1 MRSDLCRSR
10 RSRTIA
16 SRSHGRAAARSDSR
30 GAGVAGTDARRRP
43 SGALAGDGNRLRT
56 VRARGRIA
64 SRSGGRSGQRRTTQ
78 RTSLDCA
85 AVKTMMNEEQL
96 AVPAELE
103 MKSSTGPTI
112 AADVTDESRVPQIPE
127 ELSILPV
134 QGFVVFPGTIV
145 PLNVRRP
152 ASIQLLDETLPRT
165 KVIGVLTQRDEAKED
180 PEPQDLYHVGTA
192 AMALK
197 MIRQADDHLLII
209 AQGLSR
215 FTLRK
220 IVATSPFIRA
230 EVDLVKSISLPE
242 SKEWKAT
249 FRNLRDSAARLFEL
263 TPEAP
268 EQARLMILNIATP
281 EQLADFL
288 APNLNA
294 DVAQKQALLEEA
306 DVEKRV
312 RAVQKHI
319 SAQLEI
325 AQIKEKLQKD
335 VASQFSDA
343 QRRAYLRSQ
352 IKAIQHELGE
362 AETGS
367 EEQMEQ
373 LRDRLKEANPPED
386 VMKQAE
392 RELKRLD
399 FIPPASPEFS
409 VIVSYIEIVA
419 DLPWTKLSQDNLDLD
434 QAQQILD
441 RDHYDLEKVKKRLI
455 EYLAVRKLNPTGHG
469 PILCFLGPPGVG
481 KTSLGQSIADALG
494 RKFVRISLCG
504 MRDEAEIRG
513 HRRTYIG
520 SIAGRII
527 QELRRAGTRN
537 PVFMLDEI
545 DKIGADFRGDP
556 ASALLEVLDPRQN
569 NAFVDRYLDVPF
581 DLSQVIFIGTANYIE
596 GVPEPLRDRIE
607 VISIPG
613 YTERE
618 KLEIA
623 KRDLVKRQL
632 EENGLKPEQIEWQ
645 EDALRHIINDY
656 THEAGV
662 RELERQIAS
671 VCRGIASQVA
681 RGKTEHVTVT
691 PELVGEMLGPAKYVR
706 ETKLKTSKPGVVTG
720 LAYTPAGG
728 EVLHIEATRY
738 PGKGNITLTGHIGE
752 VMKESVQA
760 AFSLVRSRNSE
771 IGAKAEDFR
780 NIDVHVHVPAGAVPK
795 DGPSA
800 GVAMFTALASLF
812 SNTPVRPD
820 VAMTGEIT
828 LRGLVLP
835 IGGLKEKS
843 LAAMRAGI
851 STVIIPKL
859 NEKDLVDV
867 PEEAK
872 QKLKFIPVENVD
884 EVLEAAL
891 DKNSAAPASESK
903 AA

>member
-1 MRSDLCRSR
+1 MSTKEIS
-10 RSRTIA
+10 
-16 SRSHGRAAARSDSR
+16 
-30 GAGVAGTDARRRP
+30 
-43 SGALAGDGNRLRT
+43 ALQPG
-56 VRARGRIA
+56 
-64 SRSGGRSGQRRTTQ
+64 
-78 RTSLDCA
+78 
-85 AVKTMMNEEQL
+85 
-96 AVPAELE
+96 AEL
-103 MKSSTGPTI
+103 KPAPPSTI
-112 AADVTDESRVPQIPE
+112 AALTDQSQLPPIPE
-127 ELSILPV
+127 ELSILPIR
-134 QGFVVFPGTIV
+134 GFVVFPGTV
-145 PLNVRRP
+145 LPLNVQRA
-152 ASIQLLDETLPRT
+152 ASLKLLDDTLPRT
-165 KVIGVLTQRDEAKED
+165 KVIGLLTQRDEAKED
-180 PEPQDLYHVGTA
+180 PEPQDLYSVGTA
-192 AMALK
+192 ALVLK
-197 MIRQADDHLLII
+197 LVRQSEDHVLVIV
-209 AQGLSR
+209 QGLRR
-215 FTLRK
+215 FSLRK
-220 IVATSPFIRA
+220 IVATSPFLRA
-230 EVDLVKSISLPE
+230 EVDLPNSVAPPE
-242 SKEWKAT
+242 SKEWEAT

-263 TPEAP
+263 IPDAP
-268 EQARLMILNIATP
+268 EQVRLMILNIDNA

-288 APNLNA
+288 APNLTI
-294 DVAQKQALLEEA
+294 DVAEKQAILEEL

-312 RAVQKHI
+312 RAVQQHI

-325 AQIKEKLQKD
+325 AEIQQRLQKD

-352 IKAIQHELGE
+352 LKAIQRELGE
-362 AETGS
+362 AEAGG
-367 EEQMEQ
+367 EEQAQQ
-373 LRDRLKEANPPED
+373 LRKRLEEANPPEE

-409 VIVSYIEIVA
+409 VIVSYIEIIA
-419 DLPWTKLSQDNLDLD
+419 DLPWNKLSEDNLDLD

-455 EYLAVRKLNPTGHG
+455 EYLTVRKLNPQGHG
-469 PILCFLGPPGVG
+469 AILCFLGPPGVG

-494 RKFVRISLCG
+494 RKFVRISLGG

-520 SIAGRII
+520 SMPGRII
-527 QELRRAGTRN
+527 QELRRCGTRN

-569 NAFVDRYLDVPF
+569 NSFVDRYLDVPF

-596 GVPEPLRDRIE
+596 GIPEPLRDRIE

-618 KLEIA
+618 KVEIA
-623 KRDLVKRQL
+623 RRYLVKRQL
-632 EENGLKPEQIEWQ
+632 EENGLKPEQCEFQ
-645 EDALRHIINDY
+645 EDALRRIINDY

-662 RELERQIAS
+662 RELERQIAAVS
-671 VCRGIASQVA
+671 RRIASQVA
-681 RGKTEHVTVT
+681 RGKTERVIVT
-691 PELVGEMLGPAKYVR
+691 PELVAEMLGPARYIR

-760 AFSLVRSRNSE
+760 ALSLLRSRDGQLGVNS
-771 IGAKAEDFR
+771 EDFR
-780 NIDVHVHVPAGAVPK
+780 KMDIHVHVPAGAVPK

-800 GVAMFTALASLF
+800 GIAMFTALASLF
-812 SNTPVRPD
+812 SNRPVRPD

-867 PEEAK
+867 PEEVK
-872 QKLKFIPVENVD
+872 QKIKFVPVENVD
-884 EVLEAAL
+884 EVLAEAL
-891 DKNSAAPASESK
+891 EKNGASSASERKST
-903 AA
+903 

>member
-1 MRSDLCRSR
+1 MSAKEISALR
-10 RSRTIA
+10 A
-16 SRSHGRAAARSDSR
+16 SGEFKP
-30 GAGVAGTDARRRP
+30 GAQ
-43 SGALAGDGNRLRT
+43 S
-56 VRARGRIA
+56 
-64 SRSGGRSGQRRTTQ
+64 
-78 RTSLDCA
+78 
-85 AVKTMMNEEQL
+85 
-96 AVPAELE
+96 
-103 MKSSTGPTI
+103 TI
-112 AADVTDESRVPQIPE
+112 AAGTGETQMPHIPE
-127 ELSILPV
+127 ELSILPIR
-134 QGFVVFPGTIV
+134 GLVVFPGTVI
-145 PLNVRRP
+145 PLNVQRA
-152 ASIQLLDETLPRT
+152 ASLKLLDDTLPRT
-165 KVIGVLTQRDEAKED
+165 KVIGLLTQRDETKED
-180 PEPQDLYHVGTA
+180 PATQDLYPVGTA
-192 AMALK
+192 ALVLK
-197 MIRQADDHLLII
+197 LIRQAEDNVLVI
-209 AQGLSR
+209 AQGMRR
-215 FTLRK
+215 FSLRK
-220 IVATSPFIRA
+220 IIATSPFLRA
-230 EVDLVKSISLPE
+230 EVDLPNSVSPPE
-242 SKEWKAT
+242 SKEWEAA

-263 TPEAP
+263 TPDAP
-268 EQARLMILNIATP
+268 DQARLMILNIDDP

-288 APNLNA
+288 APNLNI
-294 DVAQKQALLEEA
+294 DVAQKQAILEEL

-312 RAVQKHI
+312 RLVQKHI

-325 AQIKEKLQKD
+325 AEIQQRLQKD

-352 IKAIQHELGE
+352 IKAIQRELGE
-362 AETGS
+362 AEAGS
-367 EEQMEQ
+367 EEQAQQ
-373 LRDRLKEANPPED
+373 LRKRLEEAKPPPE

-409 VIVSYIEIVA
+409 VIVSYIEIIA
-419 DLPWTKLSQDNLDLD
+419 DLPWNKLSEDNLDLD

-455 EYLAVRKLNPTGHG
+455 EYLAVRKLNPQGHG
-469 PILCFLGPPGVG
+469 AILCFLGPPGVG

-494 RKFVRISLCG
+494 RKFVRISLGG

-520 SIAGRII
+520 SMPGRII

-569 NAFVDRYLDVPF
+569 NTFVDRYLDVPF
-581 DLSQVIFIGTANYIE
+581 DLSDVIFIGTANYID

-623 KRDLVKRQL
+623 KRYLVKRQL
-632 EENGLKPEQIEWQ
+632 EENGLKPEQCEFQ

-662 RELERQIAS
+662 RELERQIAAVS
-671 VCRGIASQVA
+671 RGIASRVA

-691 PELVGEMLGPAKYVR
+691 PEVVAEMLGPAKYVR

-760 AFSLVRSRNSE
+760 ALSLLRSRDGQLGVNS
-771 IGAKAEDFR
+771 EDFR
-780 NIDVHVHVPAGAVPK
+780 KMDIHVHVPAGAVPK

-800 GVAMFTALASLF
+800 GIAMFTALASLF
-812 SNTPVRPD
+812 TNRPVRPD

-851 STVIIPKL
+851 TTVIIPKL

-872 QKLKFIPVENVD
+872 QKLKFVPVENVD
-884 EVLEAAL
+884 EVLAVAL
-891 DKNSAAPASESK
+891 EKNGAPPTSEPK

>member
-1 MRSDLCRSR
+1 MS
-10 RSRTIA
+10 A
-16 SRSHGRAAARSDSR
+16 
-30 GAGVAGTDARRRP
+30 
-43 SGALAGDGNRLRT
+43 
-56 VRARGRIA
+56 
-64 SRSGGRSGQRRTTQ
+64 
-78 RTSLDCA
+78 
-85 AVKTMMNEEQL
+85 KEL
-96 AVPAELE
+96 AVLQ
-103 MKSSTGPTI
+103 TGTESKPGTQSTI
-112 AADVTDESRVPQIPE
+112 AAGTGESRMPHIPE

-134 QGFVVFPGTIV
+134 RGLVVFPGTVI
-145 PLNVRRP
+145 PLNIQRA
-152 ASIQLLDETLPRT
+152 ASLKLLDDSLTRT
-165 KVIGVLTQRDEAKED
+165 KVIGLLTQRDETKED
-180 PEPQDLYHVGTA
+180 PGPQDLYSVGTA
-192 AMALK
+192 VLVLK
-197 MIRQADDHLLII
+197 LIRQEGDHVLVI
-209 AQGLSR
+209 AQGLRR
-215 FTLRK
+215 FSLRK
-220 IVATSPFIRA
+220 VVATSPFLRA
-230 EVDLVKSISLPE
+230 EVDLPQSVLPAE
-242 SKEWKAT
+242 SKEWEAT

-263 TPEAP
+263 APDAP
-268 EQARLMILNIATP
+268 EQARLMVLNIDSP

-288 APNLNA
+288 APNLNV
-294 DVAQKQALLEEA
+294 DVAQKQALLEEL

-312 RAVQKHI
+312 RAVQKQI

-325 AQIKEKLQKD
+325 AEIQQKLQKD

-352 IKAIQHELGE
+352 IKAIQRELGE
-362 AETGS
+362 AEGGG
-367 EEQMEQ
+367 EEQAQQ
-373 LRDRLKEANPPED
+373 LRARLVEAKPPEE

-409 VIVSYIEIVA
+409 VIVSYIEIIA
-419 DLPWTKLSQDNLDLD
+419 DLPWNKLSQDNLDLD
-434 QAQQILD
+434 QAQKILD
-441 RDHYDLEKVKKRLI
+441 RDHYDLKKVKKRLI
-455 EYLAVRKLNPTGHG
+455 EYLAVRKLNPQGHG
-469 PILCFLGPPGVG
+469 AILCFLGPPGVG

-494 RKFVRISLCG
+494 RKFVRISLGG

-520 SIAGRII
+520 SMPGRII

-581 DLSQVIFIGTANYIE
+581 DLSDVIFIGTANYID

-607 VISIPG
+607 VISLPG

-623 KRDLVKRQL
+623 KRYLVRRQL
-632 EENGLKPEQIEWQ
+632 EENGLKPEQCEWQ
-645 EDALRHIINDY
+645 EEALRRVINDY

-681 RGKTEHVTVT
+681 RGKIEHATIT
-691 PELVGEMLGPAKYVR
+691 PELVAELLGPAKYVR

-738 PGKGNITLTGHIGE
+738 PGKGNVMLTGHIGE

-760 AFSLVRSRNSE
+760 ALSLVRSRNSE

-800 GVAMFTALASLF
+800 GIAMFTALASLF
-812 SNTPVRPD
+812 ANTPVRPE

-872 QKLKFIPVENVD
+872 QKLKFVPVENVD
-884 EVLEAAL
+884 EVLNAAL
-891 DKNSAAPASESK
+891 EKDGATLSTEPKPAQGN
-903 AA
+903 